1 MLKIWYNKVLKGLYK
16 HMNINDYNKILQTNF
31 QVNSFALTLLRDGLL
46 KNLLQEDYPHILYW
60 AGKEIARQFPTD
72 TLSSVIEFFEHS
84 GFGNL
89 EIASQ
94 DSKNQRW
101 YLTGELVKQRI
112 SLDKTADF
120 SLEAGFLAQQ
130 LEVQTGAIAEAT
142 FKLMKKN
149 EGVSFE
155 VVTDLNETVD
165 VSDIKQRVAKR
176 ESFLK
181 QTHDTV
187 EHAKIVTI
195 PNDYDISR
203 EQSITDSLL
212 AFNFDDTVLPTD
224 DSSPLSALSSGD
236 EIDPFNIPT
245 VPKKDSQSP
254 FS

>member
-1 MLKIWYNKVLKGLYK
+1 
-16 HMNINDYNKILQTNF
+16 MNSYDYDKILQTNF

-72 TLSSVIEFFEHS
+72 ALSSVVTFFDNA
-84 GFGNL
+84 GFGTI

-101 YLTGELVKQRI
+101 YLTGDLVKQRLG
-112 SLDKTADF
+112 LDKSADF

-130 LEVQTGAIAEAT
+130 LETQTGAIAEAT

-165 VSDIKQRVAKR
+165 VSDIKQRVAAR
-176 ESFLK
+176 ESFLR
-181 QTHDTV
+181 QTHENI
-187 EHAKIVTI
+187 EHAKVINI
-195 PNDYDISR
+195 RDDGDISH

-212 AFNFDDTVLPTD
+212 AFKFDDIDLPKEAPT
-224 DSSPLSALSSGD
+224 SLSAMSGD
-236 EIDPFNIPT
+236 DTIDPFNFPT
-245 VPKKDSQSP
+245 STDAESQSP

>member
-1 MLKIWYNKVLKGLYK
+1 
-16 HMNINDYNKILQTNF
+16 MNINDYDKILQTNF

-72 TLSSVIEFFEHS
+72 ALASVVDFFKNA
-84 GFGNL
+84 GFGDL

-94 DSKNQRW
+94 DSKNQHW
-101 YLTGELVKQRI
+101 SLTGDLVQQR
-112 SLDKTADF
+112 LARDKTADF

-142 FKLMKKN
+142 FKIMKKN
-149 EGVSFE
+149 IGVSFE

-165 VSDIKQRVAKR
+165 VSDIKQRVAAR

-181 QTHDTV
+181 KTHASV
-187 EHAKIVTI
+187 EHAKLVELR
-195 PNDYDISR
+195 DDGDISR

-212 AFNFDDTVLPTD
+212 AFKFDDVI
-224 DSSPLSALSSGD
+224 SPAEERTSLSALSSEE
-236 EIDPFNIPT
+236 EIDPFNFPT
-245 VPKKDSQSP
+245 NTNKDSQSP